1 MEEDIQRVGNFFS
14 AWREKGVS
22 GCWRDYSVRGK
33 KRSLWFF
40 GEIFSPGFGQIFQ
53 SVGFE
58 RYGGRVSEKIQTVLG
73 RGSNRVSLKKDSV
86 WQEKRRGCVVERERK
101 HDQIFYFLGIVKVPL
116 WIRTASLKGEFWNRL
131 HSTDFVLFIG
141 TLKLR
146 LEIREIVLKVWWFLI
161 SRLLCVFL
169 FMLFNESFHLWK
181 FGSFVGF
188 RSFCFHSCYCFKS
201 FYLWKFDSS

>member
-14 AWREKGVS
+14 AWREKGVC

-40 GEIFSPGFGQIFQ
+40 GEIFSPRFGQIFQ

-101 HDQIFYFLGIVKVPL
+101 HDQIFYFLGIVDRSCGIKAENFL
-116 WIRTASLKGEFWNRL
+116 LSKCETRTTYIGREVDIYIKSPTPSLTKKINIPIPSLTKRINIITYNR
-131 HSTDFVLFIG
+131 
-141 TLKLR
+141 
-146 LEIREIVLKVWWFLI
+146 
-161 SRLLCVFL
+161 
-169 FMLFNESFHLWK
+169 
-181 FGSFVGF
+181 
-188 RSFCFHSCYCFKS
+188 
-201 FYLWKFDSS
+201 

>member
-1 MEEDIQRVGNFFS
+1 MEEDIQRVVNFFS
-14 AWREKGVS
+14 AWREKGVC

-33 KRSLWFF
+33 KRSLVFWGDIQSGVWTDFSVCGF
-40 GEIFSPGFGQIFQ
+40 WEIWRSCFWKNS
-53 SVGFE
+53 
-58 RYGGRVSEKIQTVLG
+58 TVLG

-131 HSTDFVLFIG
+131 HSTYFVLFIG

-146 LEIREIVLKVWWFLI
+146 LEIREVVLKVWWFLI